1 MIVSGWISSL
11 STNTSVVFNDYVA
24 ETAQPDGAGNRRPG
38 DRRAEPVSARRV
50 WDPSTGMRLAY
61 VRAYGTS
68 SQPYVDVPANAA
80 NNAYYVYGSTFVLF
94 RLSVEFAYAY
104 SYAMTI
110 PLGGF
115 EGQARIVH
123 RNFLLHCPKD
133 GLSARFGLD
142 LRAEGSRIDV
152 AGILQRSIAHVSAHH
167 GLPSG
172 AVLTREIDPDALAF
186 TPPVRK
192 PLP

>member
-1 MIVSGWISSL
+1 M
-11 STNTSVVFNDYVA
+11 
-24 ETAQPDGAGNRRPG
+24 
-38 DRRAEPVSARRV
+38 
-50 WDPSTGMRLAY
+50 
-61 VRAYGTS
+61 
-68 SQPYVDVPANAA
+68 
-80 NNAYYVYGSTFVLF
+80 LF

-104 SYAMTI
+104 AHAMTI

-123 RNFLLHCPKD
+123 RNFLLHTSERRT
-133 GLSARFGLD
+133 LSQVRFG

>member
-11 STNTSVVFNDYVA
+11 STNAGVVFNDYVA
-24 ETAQPDGAGNRRPG
+24 ETAQPDGAGTDVLATVALSLYQQGESGSVDG
-38 DRRAEPVSARRV
+38 DAA
-50 WDPSTGMRLAY
+50 AY
-61 VRAYGTS
+61 VRAYGTA

-104 SYAMTI
+104 AHAMTI

-123 RNFLLHCPKD
+123 RNFLLHTSERRT
-133 GLSARFGLD
+133 LSQVRFG